1 MLSYLIE
8 DLYKDVIPLL
18 EKVPVKERA
27 KAEKLVSE
35 IKVKI
40 EKSGNAF
47 DVNTWYG
54 NNSAIR
60 DEVARF
66 EEHSDVHV
74 ADFGAKVKWLLTKAP
89 YFYSDD

>member
-1 MLSYLIE
+1 MLSYLMD

-18 EKVPVKERA
+18 EKVPFTERV
-27 KAEKLVSE
+27 KAEKLVFE
-35 IKVKI
+35 IKAKI
-40 EKSGNAF
+40 ENSRNAY
-47 DVNTWYG
+47 DVNAWYG
-54 NNSAIR
+54 KNIAIR
-60 DEVARF
+60 DEVTRF